1 MMKFFM
7 LIVLLLAALSG
18 CASRHYVEQKSDSLV
33 FSLRSPDATRV
44 QFSSS
49 TDNFVLHDTV
59 KNRSGIWQLTV
70 PSALELK
77 YFYIVDGSVFLP
89 ECRFKETD
97 DFGAEN
103 CLYQP

>member
-1 MMKFFM
+1 MMKSLM
-7 LIVLLLAALSG
+7 LIILLLIALSG
-18 CASRHYVEQKSDSLV
+18 CASRHYVEQKSSSLV
-33 FSLRSPDATRV
+33 FSLRLPEATRV

-59 KNRSGIWQLTV
+59 KNKSGMWQITV
-70 PSALELK
+70 TPGVELK
-77 YFYIVDGSVFLP
+77 YFYIVDGSVYLP